1 MMLAPSRRSLEVI
14 MIYMLCRNR
23 VADFSK
29 WKAVFDA
36 HLEAEADSGL
46 RLLDLWRSVED
57 PNNVFFRFE
66 VIDIE
71 KARQFISAPHAAK
84 AGEESG
90 VIDGEIHFV
99 ESIPD
104 V

>member
-1 MMLAPSRRSLEVI
+1 MT
-14 MIYMLCRNR
+14 YMLCRNR
-23 VADFSK
+23 VANFFK

-36 HLEAEADSGL
+36 HLEAQADSGL
-46 RLLDLWRSVED
+46 RLLDLWRSVDD

-66 VIDIE
+66 VTDIE
-71 KARQFISAPHAAK
+71 KARQFINDPAAAK